1 METTGPLNNLRDL
14 STADYL
20 KAEAKLS
27 VEEKSALA
35 MGLASALN
43 SHSGDAHFTEAEAIL
58 RLLIWNAEARVV
70 ETVGKAVA
78 GNPKA
83 PRSLAWALANDDEA
97 AALPILEACAVLS
110 DDDLMAIVEGSENF
124 SKMGA
129 IARRST
135 VSEQIS
141 RSLAQR
147 GDETTMQ
154 SLLANAMAIIP
165 EDAFGHML
173 DRFGESESVQEG
185 VASRESLSSSILER
199 LIESANPELAARL
212 TLRHQAQQMPGY
224 LEEGSAAELDKKF
237 QKFLADKAL
246 NESVLVHNL
255 CLGNFDFFCRALSAL
270 TKLDK
275 DQVRKQMLE
284 SPSAHLLL
292 YWEMASLPRE
302 WLPVAS
308 AAVSAVIYI
317 DQHYAKE
324 DRQLFSR
331 NIIER
336 TVATLKS
343 EKFAFSEAQK
353 RFFGRHGVRLS

>member
-199 LIESANPELAARL
+199 LIREPPQLVMAGPNPLANIAPDGPPLPPPQAAGPATEARQAAREALAAGIAR
-212 TLRHQAQQMPGY
+212 
-224 LEEGSAAELDKKF
+224 S
-237 QKFLADKAL
+237 
-246 NESVLVHNL
+246 
-255 CLGNFDFFCRALSAL
+255 RAS
-270 TKLDK
+270 
-275 DQVRKQMLE
+275 
-284 SPSAHLLL
+284 
-292 YWEMASLPRE
+292 
-302 WLPVAS
+302 
-308 AAVSAVIYI
+308 
-317 DQHYAKE
+317 
-324 DRQLFSR
+324 
-331 NIIER
+331 
-336 TVATLKS
+336 
-343 EKFAFSEAQK
+343 
-353 RFFGRHGVRLS
+353 